1 MAATLKDFE
10 EEQYDMKAPFGEPF
24 QKLCPDELSIDSKR
38 YLVAK
43 LSEFKGTKNKQGK
56 PFSELAFLTLRLV
69 NVFFNPNVNK
79 QFFMSTICHVRY
91 ELDNRTVGNWKRRP
105 LGHSSTKGIE
115 VDPKRVGQPPVLSAA
130 SAAKYMASRTSDST
144 VEANKS
150 SSSSSSMANM
160 YEQLDGMDWTFIQLY
175 VLERMQKE
183 IKEKKK
189 EEEEEEK
196 KEEEEDAV
204 LVAPKRKSKH
214 YPHSCFL
221 HLILLMPCCRGN
233 SPSKH
238 KTNNTR

>member
-1 MAATLKDFE
+1 
-10 EEQYDMKAPFGEPF
+10 
-24 QKLCPDELSIDSKR
+24 
-38 YLVAK
+38 
-43 LSEFKGTKNKQGK
+43 
-56 PFSELAFLTLRLV
+56 
-69 NVFFNPNVNK
+69 
-79 QFFMSTICHVRY
+79 
-91 ELDNRTVGNWKRRP
+91 
-105 LGHSSTKGIE
+105 
-115 VDPKRVGQPPVLSAA
+115 VLSAA

-189 EEEEEEK
+189 

-221 HLILLMPCCRGN
+221 HLILLMPCCRRN